1 MSAHVDDGRTSSFTD
16 GHRLG
21 HEEFAHYL
29 ARQAADLLDERVQRR
44 DERRNKMV
52 SLVLSVALGFFGLV
66 GAGAWAL
73 LRQELNDEIERHL
86 DVFEER
92 NVEHAERLDA
102 RIHSLLDEAEALA
115 RERGGALENLVEA
128 RLETQGKVLESAVAA
143 QEARVGSILPQLEN
157 QIGERTQGWLQAEV
171 DPLQRQLDESLSYQN
186 LLRLASDLAA
196 APGFNPEQ
204 RDQAKRLIV
213 QLAGSG
219 WLDRPGFAQAIEQVI
234 DAFHEAGLSSD
245 IDELDRDLATA
256 MAQSP
261 GISFT
266 LLDHYGQRAVSAQ
279 AGSEEAAHVRARFRH
294 YASAAGR
301 HHLRERAVLWELLLA
316 HQQDDSGAALRLIRE
331 LSYLEPSSVARFAGM
346 LFQYCNAETWTKKR
360 SLGGDSVAD
369 AAAGISLAWGER
381 IRPLLSAVER
391 DPDASEWLGG
401 HLIMLMM
408 RAQENRGPAVF
419 ENGYGCAE
427 IFSEVAQQLARS

>member
-1 MSAHVDDGRTSSFTD
+1 MSAHVDDGRTSSLTD

-102 RIHSLLDEAEALA
+102 RIHSLLDEAETLA

-143 QEARVGSILPQLEN
+143 QEARVESILPQLEN

-204 RDQAKRLIV
+204 RDQAK
-213 QLAGSG
+213 
-219 WLDRPGFAQAIEQVI
+219 
-234 DAFHEAGLSSD
+234 
-245 IDELDRDLATA
+245 
-256 MAQSP
+256 
-261 GISFT
+261 
-266 LLDHYGQRAVSAQ
+266 
-279 AGSEEAAHVRARFRH
+279 
-294 YASAAGR
+294 
-301 HHLRERAVLWELLLA
+301 
-316 HQQDDSGAALRLIRE
+316 
-331 LSYLEPSSVARFAGM
+331 
-346 LFQYCNAETWTKKR
+346 
-360 SLGGDSVAD
+360 
-369 AAAGISLAWGER
+369 
-381 IRPLLSAVER
+381 
-391 DPDASEWLGG
+391 
-401 HLIMLMM
+401 
-408 RAQENRGPAVF
+408 
-419 ENGYGCAE
+419 
-427 IFSEVAQQLARS
+427 